1 MANPDR
7 VAEWAM
13 PAAKLTGCETAHDVV
28 GLPEA
33 FSLAFPFLVKDD
45 LMHFF
50 AASEAGSLQ
59 PERSVYD
66 FSVFRRPERARDVM
80 LMPQHAGRCL
90 GDVLQGLRLL
100 TLIQEADKQI
110 MMIHAEEEEEEEEE
124 RRLAGRREGRKGG
137 REGGRKQGR
146 EEDNDVDPGED
157 DEDDGDYDDDHDDD
171 DHESTMLFLET
182 RAKCGAARAP
192 GVHDRG
198 WGGGL

>member
-110 MMIHAEEEEEEEEE
+110 MMIHAEEEEEEEE

>member
-50 AASEAGSLQ
+50 TASEAGSLQ
-59 PERSVYD
+59 PEKSVYD

-110 MMIHAEEEEEEEEE
+110 MMIHAEEEK

-137 REGGRKQGR
+137 REGGRKEGR
-146 EEDNDVDPGED
+146 EEDNDVDPDED
-157 DEDDGDYDDDHDDD
+157 DEDDGDYDDDHDDDD